1 MSFWSFPE
9 IPKGPESK
17 EALLIVPLI
26 FTATLLWVIAK
37 LIQVAWLSH

>member
-9 IPKGPESK
+9 TPKGPQSK

-26 FTATLLWVIAK
+26 FAATLLWVIAK
-37 LIQVAWLSH
+37 LIHAAWLSH